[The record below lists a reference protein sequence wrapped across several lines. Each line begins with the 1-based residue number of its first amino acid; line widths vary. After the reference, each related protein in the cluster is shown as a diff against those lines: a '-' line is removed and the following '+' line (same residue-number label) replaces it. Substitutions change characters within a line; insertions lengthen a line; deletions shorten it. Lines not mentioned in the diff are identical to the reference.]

1 MGTLEAIKSGLN
13 EELEVT
19 PELAM
24 LSEGS
29 VVGKLR
35 RKLPL
40 ASVLAGLAE
49 RSQAP
54 APPPGG
60 KKPRHTVVL
69 PDTGDGENVF

>member
-1 MGTLEAIKSGLN
+1 
-13 EELEVT
+13 
-19 PELAM
+19 M

-29 VVGKLR
+29 GVGKLR
-35 RKLPL
+35 RKQPL

-69 PDTGDGENVF
+69 PDMGDGENVF